1 MNRRI
6 DLVLLSIL
14 IITRW
19 KPETLLSLL
28 SLLSLLIISTL
39 TTTIND
45 TERVH
50 IWFVGIDSKLL
61 EAEWVDDPPT
71 FESCCRPPAT
81 SEDNYQST
89 VAFTKGEGGGVLPR
103 LPYQRTQAQAHRL
116 PSLFIQLRASTKK
129 KKINPHA
136 MRLIANIV
144 KLDEEFDKSWR
155 DGAGKRQYLPLAGHI
170 EFECQRQ

>member
-1 MNRRI
+1 MTRQPLNPVAGRQRHQKI
-6 DLVLLSIL
+6 IINPLL
-14 IITRW
+14 
-19 KPETLLSLL
+19 LLQK
-28 SLLSLLIISTL
+28 
-39 TTTIND
+39 
-45 TERVH
+45 ER
-50 IWFVGIDSKLL
+50 
-61 EAEWVDDPPT
+61 
-71 FESCCRPPAT
+71 
-81 SEDNYQST
+81 
-89 VAFTKGEGGGVLPR
+89 GGVLPR